1 MNKTNQ
7 VSIDYLNKQ
16 AKKLRIHTC
25 KLVSERGRGYVQ
37 QGLGASDLFSALLFS
52 ELNIE
57 PKDPGWEGRDRLI
70 VSTSHNSAVYHAAL
84 YERGFFGKEELETY
98 CKDGSKLE
106 INISERLGKPVEAT
120 CGSLGQGL
128 SVAVGI
134 CLTAKR
140 RNRLFN
146 TYVVLGDGELQEG
159 QVWEAA
165 IYASN
170 MKVNNLCLIID
181 YNQMQAD
188 GKTENALNHFNL
200 VNRWNSLNWNT
211 IEIDGN
217 NMENIISAFN
227 NFRSETNR
235 PTAIIANTLVG
246 KGVSFLEGIYSHNM
260 FFSKKAS
267 EYAIKELQNE

>member
-188 GKTENALNHFNL
+188 GKTENELNHFNL

-217 NMENIISAFN
+217 NMEDIISAFN